1 VRAVEF
7 GARQGR
13 LVHSAYLPFS
23 ERNRAIVNT
32 HFVLSKYIENA
43 LDKAEY
49 EKLEDSSYSGSIAVC
64 PGVIAFANSLR
75 DCERELRSVLEDWLL
90 LGLKL
95 GHTLPVIGGI
105 DLNKDM
111 THAEVESV

>member
-1 VRAVEF
+1 VSFEA
-7 GARQGR
+7 
-13 LVHSAYLPFS
+13 LPIHPFKR
-23 ERNRAIVNT
+23 ENRVTLNT
-32 HFVLSKYIENA
+32 HYVLSEYIENA

-49 EKLEDSSYSGSIAVC
+49 EKLEDGSYSGSIPVC

-95 GHTLPVIGGI
+95 GHILPVIGGI

-111 THAEVESV
+111 THAEVESM

>member
-1 VRAVEF
+1 MST
-7 GARQGR
+7 QGI
-13 LVHSAYLPFS
+13 LS
-23 ERNRAIVNT
+23 E
-32 HFVLSKYIENA
+32 YIDGA

-49 EKLEDSSYSGSIAVC
+49 EKLEDGSYSGCIPIC
-64 PGVIAFANSLR
+64 LGVIAFASSLR

-95 GHTLPVIGGI
+95 NHRLPVVGGV

-111 THAEVESV
+111 VACRIGIRARSGFHMSKPLIYADFNNADPGGASG